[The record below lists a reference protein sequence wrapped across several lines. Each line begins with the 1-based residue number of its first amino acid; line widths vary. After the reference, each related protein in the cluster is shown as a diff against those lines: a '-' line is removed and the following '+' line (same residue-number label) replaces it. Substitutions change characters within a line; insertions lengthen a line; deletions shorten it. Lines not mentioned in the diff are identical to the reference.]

1 MRLTHKSQSALE
13 YMMTYGW
20 AILIIVIVAVILYS
34 MGIFN
39 PSSSVTF
46 TSSGFSPFVIQSTV
60 CTADGLA
67 FSVLAGPISSQVVQI
82 NRVYLTSA
90 SGTNSTSVSYILP
103 KAVTLASG
111 SSTLIVIPGIH
122 CSAVGIKF
130 SSSGSIEY
138 SYSTPAGN
146 EVLNAT
152 GTITGTTSSAPAKLP
167 SSIEYFIPITISNK
181 QSSATSTPF
190 QQMVNIT
197 SSSFSPYAAS
207 NFQNVEFFYYNGTI
221 IPSWL
226 ENYTSN
232 HALYW
237 IKTES
242 IPASSSITV
251 YMGFAPTSTNLFN
264 TVNVGEAPTLSA
276 TYGQYDDGQNVFLEY
291 GDFLNGAGFDGWT
304 PYVTSGSFTP
314 LATSNG
320 IEMTNDSTS
329 EGTHILPPNPLTE
342 EPVIVEY
349 SWNFYGGTSPTDG
362 EILSL
367 FGNIES
373 LSGAPVVTCGGANV
387 APADS
392 VMLMVE
398 PVGMNCSGK
407 YIPAILDNVNNKIIS
422 TVNDLPSITPQT
434 YTEKFIVS
442 SSIYAEGGVINKSS
456 SLGNFSHLGIPITMQ
471 GSIPSAFNYPT
482 LMVAAGTG
490 GDYDYNYIRWLIA
503 RAYPPNGVMPS
514 VTFGTVS

>member
-190 QQMVNIT
+190 QQMVNM
-197 SSSFSPYAAS
+197 SYAVYKGYA
-207 NFQNVEFFYYNGTI
+207 NKTFNNVEFFYSNGTI

-226 ENYTSN
+226 ENYSYSKN
-232 HALYW
+232 ALYW
-237 IKTES
+237 IKTGS

-264 TVNVGEAPTLSA
+264 TVNVGEAPQLSA
-276 TYGQYDDGQNVFLEY
+276 TYAEYDDGANVFNFYDNFAGTSLNTTKWNSY
-291 GDFLNGAGFDGWT
+291 GSDQ
-304 PYVTSGSFTP
+304 TSGSLSGISVNNSLSLTGGGTAG
-314 LATSNG
+314 LSHETWIADTNIQWNSNIILDVYEDSPSASTTFRWG
-320 IEMTNDSTS
+320 MTNTVP
-329 EGTHILPPNPLTE
+329 GTYFGGNPAFGIQAYKDGNWYTNAYSSAAIQNKIGSYPTNTYNIYSISATESRIIYYLNSYSSAPNAGQT
-342 EPVIVEY
+342 ITT
-349 SWNFYGGTSPTDG
+349 N
-362 EILSL
+362 
-367 FGNIES
+367 
-373 LSGAPVVTCGGANV
+373 
-387 APADS
+387 
-392 VMLMVE
+392 
-398 PVGMNCSGK
+398 
-407 YIPAILDNVNNKIIS
+407 IPAFSS
-422 TVNDLPSITPQT
+422 TIFLALTNA
-434 YTEKFIVS
+434 YTNP
-442 SSIYAEGGVINKSS
+442 IYV
-456 SLGNFSHLGIPITMQ
+456 
-471 GSIPSAFNYPT
+471 
-482 LMVAAGTG
+482 
-490 GDYDYNYIRWLIA
+490 RWVRT